1 MEKSAS
7 STPFIHGNNALLKVF
22 MDNLKQRIALKK
34 GEQFLP
40 QLQDTMICL
49 IKSGRVKVALSNEEG
64 EDKLMWFL
72 NENCIISTFSKC
84 FHQEIVALEA
94 TEVLLIDKAVFFDF
108 IRSDQQYL
116 DIFLNQIYRKY
127 EYCIDSLLIQS
138 KINSKMKVYTL
149 LQQLGKL
156 YGTVQPD
163 NSQYIKSFLT
173 RNKMS
178 SITGVHR
185 SNIIK
190 YLTELEHLDI
200 IEKNGK
206 VIIIKKPQLLEEL
219 IASEN

>member
-22 MDNLKQRIALKK
+22 MENLKQSIMLKK

-40 QLQDTMICL
+40 QLYDTMICL
-49 IKSGRVKVALSNEEG
+49 IKKGRVKVALSNEEG

-84 FHQEIVALEA
+84 FFQEIVALEA
-94 TEVLLIDKAVFFDF
+94 TEVLLIDKVVFFDF

-116 DIFLNQIYRKY
+116 DIFLNQIYRRY
-127 EYCIDSLLIQS
+127 EYCIDSLLIQN

-173 RNKMS
+173 RNEMS

-190 YLTELEHLDI
+190 YLTELERLDV
-200 IEKNGK
+200 IEKSGK
-206 VIIIKKPQLLEEL
+206 VIIIKKPQLLDEL
-219 IASEN
+219 IKAEE

>member
-7 STPFIHGNNALLKVF
+7 STPFIHGNQALLKVF
-22 MDNLKQRIALKK
+22 TDNLKHCVVLKK

-40 QLQDTMICL
+40 QLYDTMICL
-49 IKSGRVKVALSNEEG
+49 IKKGRVKVALSNEEG

-84 FHQEIVALEA
+84 FYQEIAALEV

-116 DIFLNQIYRKY
+116 DIFLNQIYRRY
-127 EYCIDSLLIQS
+127 EYCIDSLLIQN

-173 RNKMS
+173 RNEMS

-190 YLTELEHLDI
+190 YLTELEHLDV
-200 IEKNGK
+200 IEKSGK
-206 VIIIKKPQLLEEL
+206 VIIIKKPQLLDEL
-219 IASEN
+219 IKAEE